1 MISSQKSVIQA
12 LIVGLF
18 SLLLAACGG
27 SSSGSSTDSNSDNDQ
42 VSDNPSKTED
52 DDGGSSDNPDSD
64 PNPTPD
70 PDSDNETIGSSI
82 EFESTPTILNDDLIQ
97 DAAEYASSD
106 VGPNGDV
113 VVTWVENTF
122 VPISN
127 DGLTYNNYSTF
138 ARLFDHESGRWSE
151 PRQLDDGVFPQV
163 GLGWANIADSVID
176 TEFVGDQIVT
186 TWIENNTLIGSFHD
200 GNDWIANPFVI
211 SGKDGVGSPVVSQS
225 LIEKP
230 DGSGVIVVFE
240 TREEDS
246 TLKTLGWS
254 EFSFQTRRWSDAEVI
269 FGPTQSLFPQ
279 RSTKEYPMVSDPKSG
294 KIHLAWL
301 GGASDELRTSSFVGG
316 DWSPIEIVIDEDL
329 SGTIQG
335 FTMQP
340 DPESDTPIFM
350 VNALGYESID
360 APLTVRKV
368 SNAWVAQPI
377 DSLTNVAGPV
387 IGGIVNFSHS
397 ATLSDGDI
405 VASFYYSP
413 ADTEEIVLSTARYDS
428 ASKTWG
434 PESVV
439 ERTGPNPERSS
450 SYYSEKLVAD
460 GKGRAALVY
469 RAVEDYIETGR
480 LQVLNTSGE
489 WLSTGSSFT
498 SQIGG
503 SRNPSFDIAVNES
516 GQAVLSWIGLELDF
530 GNQPLKVLLGQ

>member
-1 MISSQKSVIQA
+1 MISSQKGVIQA

-42 VSDNPSKTED
+42 VTDNPSETED

-64 PNPTPD
+64 PNPDPD
-70 PDSDNETIGSSI
+70 PGNETIGSSI
-82 EFESTPTILNDDLIQ
+82 KFESTPTILNGDLIQ

-106 VGPNGDV
+106 VGPNGDI

-122 VPISN
+122 VRISN
-127 DGLTYNNYSTF
+127 DGLTFNNHSTF
-138 ARLFDHESGRWSE
+138 ARIFDRESGHWSE
-151 PRQLDDGVFPQV
+151 PRQLDDGVFPNV
-163 GLGWANIADSVID
+163 ALYWGNIADSVID

-240 TREEDS
+240 TREEES

-269 FGPTQSLFPQ
+269 FGPTESLFPQ
-279 RSTKEYPMVSDPKSG
+279 RSTNEYPMVSDPKSG
-294 KIHLAWL
+294 KIHLAWR
-301 GGASDELRTSSFVGG
+301 GGASDELRTSSFRGG
-316 DWSPIEIVIDEDL
+316 EWSPSEIVIDEDL

-360 APLTVRKV
+360 APLTVRKI
-368 SNAWVAQPI
+368 SNAWVAQQI
-377 DSLTNVAGPV
+377 DSLANVAGPV
-387 IGGIVNFSHS
+387 IGGLVNFSHS

-405 VASFYYSP
+405 VASFFYGLP
-413 ADTEEIVLSTARYDS
+413 NTEEVVLSTVRYDL
-428 ASKTWG
+428 ASQTWG

-439 ERTGPNPERSS
+439 ERTGPNPEGSLS
-450 SYYSEKLVAD
+450 FQSEKLVSD
-460 GKGRAALVY
+460 GNGRAALVY
-469 RAVEDYIETGR
+469 SAGEANMVSGR
-480 LQVLNTSGE
+480 LKFLDTSGE
-489 WLSTGSSFT
+489 WLSTSSSFS
-498 SQIGG
+498 SQFGVAHD
-503 SRNPSFDIAVNES
+503 PSFDIAVNES